1 MTKKLLLLCAL
12 FVMCVGR
19 ISAQSEENVWHIATD
34 TYQYIPMN
42 EVSYLLFVDD
52 DVLFSIV
59 KTKGEI
65 VTDVSHVYFRNVPL
79 AVEGVESEKIDLSVF
94 PNPVV
99 SQLTLQ
105 GLRANTTL
113 KVLSLD
119 GATLIDTVVGPNNN
133 SVNVS
138 SLAAGVYLLQV
149 NETTVKFIKK

>member
-59 KTKGEI
+59 KTNGEI
-65 VTDVSHVYFRNVPL
+65 VTDVRHVYFRNVPL
-79 AVEGVESEKIDLSVF
+79 AVEGIYRIAVISVKTVLCGYPHHTVFIDIYVIY
-94 PNPVV
+94 
-99 SQLTLQ
+99 
-105 GLRANTTL
+105 G
-113 KVLSLD
+113 
-119 GATLIDTVVGPNNN
+119 
-133 SVNVS
+133 
-138 SLAAGVYLLQV
+138 YM
-149 NETTVKFIKK
+149 